1 MHGTIQRRA
10 VDAREIDR
18 PDGPATDRM
27 VGDVLTGI
35 VWHLWGECAPA
46 KLAAIIKCDPRTV
59 ERYMEGARDWSGDA
73 LAAVV
78 AEILRRHSMRNFKIV
93 PKR

>member
-1 MHGTIQRRA
+1 
-10 VDAREIDR
+10 
-18 PDGPATDRM
+18 M